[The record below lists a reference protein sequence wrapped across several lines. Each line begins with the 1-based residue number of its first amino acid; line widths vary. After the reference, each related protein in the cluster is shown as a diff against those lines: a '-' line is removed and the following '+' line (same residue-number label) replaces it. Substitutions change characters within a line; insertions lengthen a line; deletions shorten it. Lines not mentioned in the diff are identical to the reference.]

1 MTEMRPKIKK
11 KFRIPKNP
19 FLSTL
24 IKLKRMQ
31 IDKEEDEVRKIEE
44 ARIANENVEAKKK
57 KNMRRFGTIDDAEMN
72 RQIKMRRGTMW
83 DPNTSM
89 IKSIAE

>member
-1 MTEMRPKIKK
+1 MAEMRPKIKK

-31 IDKEEDEVRKIEE
+31 IDKEEDEIRKIEE
-44 ARIANENVEAKKK
+44 ARIAKESAEAKKK
-57 KNMRRFGTIDDAEMN
+57 KNMRRFGTIDDAEIS